1 MMDADQVYEEHVRLL
16 SPAEQLRLAAR
27 IVAKAA
33 ASADTSPAPPAVVP
47 ARPDPSDPVKW
58 AAWLDASM
66 RAAGERI
73 RATQR
78 EAQARGILDADG
90 RPTPGELPE
99 DMRPGSTTSVATG

>member
-1 MMDADQVYEEHVRLL
+1 MDVAQVYEDHVRSL
-16 SPAEQLRLAAR
+16 SLADQLRLAAR
-27 IVAKAA
+27 IIAKAA
-33 ASADTSPAPPAVVP
+33 ASAEASPIPPAVVL

-78 EAQARGILDADG
+78 EAQARGILDAEG

>member
-1 MMDADQVYEEHVRLL
+1 MTVDQVYEQHVRSL
-16 SPAEQLRLAAR
+16 SLADQLRLAAH

-33 ASADTSPAPPAVVP
+33 VSAGASPNPPVAIL
-47 ARPDPSDPVKW
+47 ARPDPADAVRW
-58 AAWLDASM
+58 AEWLDASM

-78 EAQARGILDADG
+78 EAQARGILDAEG

-99 DMRPGSTTSVATG
+99 DMRPGSRTSVATG